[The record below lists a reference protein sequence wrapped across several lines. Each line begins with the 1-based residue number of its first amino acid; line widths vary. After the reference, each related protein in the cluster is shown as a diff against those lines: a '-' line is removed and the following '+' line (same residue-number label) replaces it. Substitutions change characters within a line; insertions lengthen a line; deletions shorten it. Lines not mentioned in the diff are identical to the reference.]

1 MQTSEINIVKPAIPF
16 APFELVD
23 CVAKIP
29 QDLIDGLK
37 NGNLD
42 PNKFKIVD
50 KQSVVWNN
58 GSLGAPMPGECYT
71 QALVPGYRLSIQYGD
86 QIFEVHTNL
95 DQTSFAIPGYGF
107 I

>member
-1 MQTSEINIVKPAIPF
+1 MQISEISIVQQAIPL
-16 APFELVD
+16 PELMHCD
-23 CVAKIP
+23 AQFIP

-42 PNKFKIVD
+42 MSKYKIVNRE
-50 KQSVVWNN
+50 QVVWNN

-71 QALVPGYRLSIQYGD
+71 QALVPGYRITIQCGD
-86 QIFEVHTNL
+86 KTFDVHTNL
-95 DQTSFAIPGYGF
+95 DGTSFAIPGYGF